1 MDTDQDAALDA
12 QLFTKSGNK
21 LRKLNEHRFKQES
34 ELQNIIENNMND
46 MLGVD
51 YINSEVSVGGL
62 RIDTVAFD
70 RATNSFVIVEYK
82 RDKSVSVIDQGT
94 AYLAVLK
101 KNQANFVLEY
111 NKKFKRFLENK
122 DFDWEQSR
130 VTLIARTFNM
140 HQRLAADKPDLR
152 IELYEIR
159 RYSESTIL
167 LNPIHKVKKVTKKPR
182 KKHAK
187 KTRQKKTENMEGI
200 YQEIINCM
208 AALNKDIQ
216 VRPKKKY
223 TAFKLQR
230 NFAWIVL
237 WKNSIDVT
245 FSAPSH
251 KLKDPKK
258 MIEDVTGIGHFG
270 GGNLR
275 MKITGASEIPYLMSI
290 IEQILEGVNS

>member
-1 MDTDQDAALDA
+1 MNTEQDAALDA

-21 LRKLNEHRFKQES
+21 LRKLDENGFKQES
-34 ELQNIIENNMND
+34 ELQNIIENNIND
-46 MLGVD
+46 MLGID
-51 YINSEVSVGGL
+51 YINTEVSVGGL

-82 RDKSVSVIDQGT
+82 RDKSISVIDQGT

-101 KNQANFVLEY
+101 RNQDSFVLEY
-111 NKKFKRFLENK
+111 NKKFKRFLESK

-130 VTLIARTFNM
+130 VILIARTFNT

-159 RYSESTIL
+159 RYSGGTIL
-167 LNPIHKVKKVTKKPR
+167 LNPVHKVKKVKGTR
-182 KKHAK
+182 KKHPTK
-187 KTRQKKTENMEGI
+187 KRQEKTENMEGI
-200 YQEIINCM
+200 HQEIISCM
-208 AALNKDIQ
+208 VALNKDIQ

-230 NFAWIVL
+230 NFAWAVL

-245 FSAPSH
+245 FLAPAH

-258 MIEDVTGIGHFG
+258 MIEDVTSIGHFG

-275 MKITGASEIPYLMSI
+275 MKITDTSEIPYLMNI
-290 IEQILEGVNS
+290 IKQILEGMNS

>member
-1 MDTDQDAALDA
+1 MNTDQDAALNA

-21 LRKLNEHRFKQES
+21 LRKLDEIKFKQEF
-34 ELQNIIENNMND
+34 ELQNTIEGNMND
-46 MLGVD
+46 MLGID

-82 RDKSVSVIDQGT
+82 RDKSISVIDQGT

-111 NKKFKRFLENK
+111 NKKFKRFLESK

-130 VTLIARTFNM
+130 VILIARTFNT
-140 HQRLAADKPDLR
+140 HQKLAADKPDLR

-159 RYSESTIL
+159 RYSGSTIL
-167 LNPIHKVKKVTKKPR
+167 LNPVHKVKKVKATR
-182 KKHAK
+182 KKHPIK
-187 KTRQKKTENMEGI
+187 KRQKKTENIEEI
-200 YQEIINCM
+200 HQEIINCIV
-208 AALNKDIQ
+208 ALNKDIQ
-216 VRPKKKY
+216 VRSKKKY

-230 NFAWIVL
+230 SFAWIVL

-245 FSAPSH
+245 FSTQSH

-258 MIEDVTGIGHFG
+258 MIEDVTSIGHFG

-275 MKITGASEIPYLMSI
+275 IKITNASEIPYLMSI
-290 IEQILEGVNS
+290 IVQIFEEMNT